1 MLQNIELFLKKYIL
15 MFEKFVKNMKK
26 YIFKNIYKN
35 KIFLYYI

>member
-15 MFEKFVKNMKK
+15 IFEKFVKNIKK
-26 YIFKNIYKN
+26 YIFENIYKN